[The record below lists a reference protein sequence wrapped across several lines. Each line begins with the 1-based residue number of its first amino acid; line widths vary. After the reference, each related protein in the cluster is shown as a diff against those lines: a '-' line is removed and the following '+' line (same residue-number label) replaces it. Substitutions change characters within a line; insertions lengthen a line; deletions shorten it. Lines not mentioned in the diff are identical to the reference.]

1 MSNKESVLIVGAGPC
16 GLAVACELT
25 KLGVAVRILDAEPE
39 RMTGSRA
46 IMLWPPA
53 QEVLDG
59 LGLLVEVR
67 SRALVPD
74 GYAYHIGSGAPSR
87 VEIRPGLAPLMLPQ
101 DVTNGLLEDELT
113 RLGGQVE
120 RGVRVTDLTQS
131 EDRVTVQAVA
141 ADGDELT
148 IEADWLIGTDGV
160 HSVVR
165 KKLGIGFAGEQ
176 YPELLLLAEGKLD
189 GDFDYGAVHVTIREK
204 GILLAPLPGGEV
216 RISTAIEEDTPLTE
230 ETVQRLLDERGPDRG
245 SGGGLR
251 VKGLSTLTTFT
262 SHERLAESMRSGRC
276 FLVGDAA
283 HMNSV
288 FGGQGLN
295 LGFQDGHNLAWKLAG
310 VIDGK
315 LEPSVLSS
323 YDPERRAAAEQ
334 VIKLTR
340 RMSQAPDLSPL
351 ARRGRDATLRL
362 LCATGVLERV
372 QIPMLAGRQIRYPG
386 TLFGTSTSTSTAAG
400 AVPERNGRGRGS
412 RPGSRVPEWV
422 PAAAPE
428 SFGRFRLITTGGKT
442 TPLAADAD
450 QLVER
455 RSAIAVHESVQ
466 RPGKESFVLIRPDG
480 FVACAGPASSLGQA
494 DVFLDRLAAAVP
506 RSSQTAR

>member
-1 MSNKESVLIVGAGPC
+1 MNDKESVLIVGAGPC
-16 GLAVACELT
+16 GLAVACELK
-25 KLGVAVRILDAEPE
+25 KLGVSVRIIDAEPE

-59 LGLLVEVR
+59 LGLLEDIR

-87 VEIRPGLAPLMLPQ
+87 VRIRPGLAPLMLPQ
-101 DVTNGLLEDELT
+101 DITNGLLEDELT

-120 RGVRVTDLTQS
+120 RGVQVTDLTQT
-131 EDRVTVQAVA
+131 EDKVTVTAQRG
-141 ADGDELT
+141 DGTELT
-148 IEADWLIGTDGV
+148 IEADWLIGADGV

-189 GDFDYGAVHVTIREK
+189 GDFDYSAVHVTIREK
-204 GILLAPLPGGEV
+204 GVLLAPLPGGEV
-216 RISTAIEEDTPLTE
+216 RISTAIEEDTALTA
-230 ETVQRLLDERGPDRG
+230 ETVQRLLDERGPGD
-245 SGGGLR
+245 GLR
-251 VKGLSTLTTFT
+251 VKDLSTLTTFT

-310 VIDGK
+310 VIDGR

-362 LCATGVLERV
+362 LCAAGVLERI
-372 QIPMLAGRQIRYPG
+372 QIPMLAGRQIRYPDA
-386 TLFGTSTSTSTAAG
+386 LFAPAGSAAGSTAR
-400 AVPERNGRGRGS
+400 ERNGRGRGTG
-412 RPGSRVPEWV
+412 RAPAPGSRAPEWV
-422 PAAAPE
+422 PPADPK
-428 SFGRFRLITTGGKT
+428 SFGRFRLITTGGKI
-442 TPLAADAD
+442 AAVATEAD
-450 QLVER
+450 RLVESR
-455 RSAIAVHESVQ
+455 PALAVHECIQ
-466 RPGKESFVLIRPDG
+466 RPGKESFLLIRPDG
-480 FVACAGPASSLGQA
+480 FIACTGPAASLGQA
-494 DVFLDRLAAAVP
+494 GTFLDRLAPAV
-506 RSSQTAR
+506 